1 MDGHSIM
8 IDDYLEMRPE
18 RRSQIEKFVK
28 EGRLI
33 IGPYYT
39 LPEEFTISH
48 EALVRNLMFG
58 RETVEKYGGKCG
70 TVAYTPSSWGQTG
83 QYPQILKD
91 FGINY
96 MMFYRGISHDEAP
109 AEYIWKAPDGT
120 AVTASRFA
128 LYCRYNWYYQVHR
141 AVSRNRVWTKDY
153 KWGEFDEAPFRRA
166 DGFVGPSINYDLKS
180 PVANYEKENLK
191 KAILDMLEEEKG
203 HFTTPVFLGMNGHD
217 ISVAFPR
224 ESEVIKDAK
233 EIFKGQIDIEHT
245 NLEGFWKDAEKYMDK
260 DKMTVLTGERR
271 SYLKE
276 GKWTYLFP
284 GTISARTYL
293 KQADFNAYTALSYVA
308 EPLNAIAGN
317 DSKGYLHRGWQF
329 LISNHSHDANGGCAP
344 DCVCKDM
351 EYRFRKAQDIAEIV
365 ADDAMVEIAKNLSP
379 DGQDKDVVQL
389 VVYNTLPYKRDVIVP
404 LDIEVPDTL
413 GKGISI
419 DGVKLQSI
427 VSEKSSIFVDSI
439 WEVPTILDSMHHR
452 LYAQIKDVPAMGYKT
467 LEIKPNPH
475 TLQKRPG
482 IALGNVLENSKIKAT
497 VNPNGTI
504 DVLYKETGKEYK
516 GLNYY
521 TSQGEV
527 GNAWAHKS
535 PEFDRKYSTIG
546 TNAKIYV
553 TESGELSGTIVTE
566 CEFSIPESCA
576 VNPSDIYTSV
586 PIKTSYTLDADADYI
601 KVNVEVVNNA
611 KDHWLRVNFPTGIE
625 TDVSITDSHFD
636 VLKHDIAIPDS
647 TGWVEQAFG
656 TLKIVNKQNGQ
667 VYDNMHYFEDT
678 GEVGDYWINIRPNN
692 NRKYNTIALPAK
704 VWLENN
710 GDLSATLGIETKME
724 LPEEGIRPG
733 DFFAAGSKRSDKNKT
748 MVITS
753 YITLKKD
760 AKKVD
765 VRVEIDNNICDHRV
779 RAAYPTG
786 IQADYSYA
794 HGHFT
799 VDKRPIVKAADG
811 EYEPDMQTLPMQT
824 FVDITDNKTGMAFI
838 NNSLT
843 EFEAK
848 EDGTVYLTMFR
859 SVKNNIC
866 TERRV
871 TSYYT
876 EQHGGECLGKRVC
889 EYAIYPHDGKWDDAD
904 VMKEA
909 EKFNI
914 PATVMQLSG
923 GSDGDVKPNT
933 GMINIESDKLVMSG
947 FKKAEDRN
955 SVIMRIYNPTENEV
969 ISKIS
974 TLKMPKKAYTVNL
987 NEERTG
993 ELDFNK
999 PITFGKYKIM
1009 TFELEF

>member
-1 MDGHSIM
+1 MDVKKIDVVSNTHWDREFRFSFEKTRHNLLVMLDTTLDILESDPEYHSFTMDGHSIM

-18 RRSQIEKFVK
+18 RREQVEKFVK
-28 EGRLI
+28 QGRLI

-120 AVTASRFA
+120 DVTASRFA

-141 AVSRNRVWTKDY
+141 AVSRNRVWSKDY

-166 DGFVGPSINYDLKS
+166 DGFIGPSINYDLKA

-217 ISVAFPR
+217 ISVGFPR

-233 EIFKGQIDIEHT
+233 EMFKGQLEIEHT
-245 NLEGFWKDAEKYMDK
+245 NLEGFWKDAEAYMDK

-293 KQADFNAYTALSYVA
+293 KQADFNAYTALSYMA

-317 DSKGYLHRGWQF
+317 DSSRYLHRGWQY

-351 EYRFRKAQDIAEIV
+351 EYRFRKAQDIAEII

-379 DGQDKDVVQL
+379 DGQEKDVVQL

-404 LDIEVPDTL
+404 LDIEVPAEL

-427 VSEKSSIFVDSI
+427 ISESSSIFMDNI

-475 TLQKRPG
+475 ALQKRPG

-546 TNAKIYV
+546 ENAKIYV

-566 CEFSIPESCA
+566 CNFSVPESCA
-576 VNPSDIYTSV
+576 VNPSDIYTTI

-601 KVNVEVVNNA
+601 KVNVELVNNA
-611 KDHWLRVNFPTGIE
+611 KDHWLRVNFPTGID

-656 TLKIVNKQNGQ
+656 TQPLRTFAEVTDGENGFAVMPKGLFEYEVFDDKSMALTLIRACRIKLAVSEEKVTELEDDGVQCPGKRVFEYAMHFNK
-667 VYDNMHYFEDT
+667 
-678 GEVGDYWINIRPNN
+678 GDYN
-692 NRKYNTIALPAK
+692 
-704 VWLENN
+704 
-710 GDLSATLGIETKME
+710 E
-724 LPEEGIRPG
+724 LPNKAAEI
-733 DFFAAGSKRSDKNKT
+733 FAPVKCAVCGRGKGNLAHENS
-748 MVITS
+748 M
-753 YITLKKD
+753 L
-760 AKKVD
+760 
-765 VRVEIDNNICDHRV
+765 EIDNTHIH
-779 RAAYPTG
+779 
-786 IQADYSYA
+786 
-794 HGHFT
+794 
-799 VDKRPIVKAADG
+799 
-811 EYEPDMQTLPMQT
+811 
-824 FVDITDNKTGMAFI
+824 
-838 NNSLT
+838 
-843 EFEAK
+843 
-848 EDGTVYLTMFR
+848 
-859 SVKNNIC
+859 
-866 TERRV
+866 V
-871 TSYYT
+871 TA
-876 EQHGGECLGKRVC
+876 V
-889 EYAIYPHDGKWDDAD
+889 
-904 VMKEA
+904 
-909 EKFNI
+909 
-914 PATVMQLSG
+914 
-923 GSDGDVKPNT
+923 
-933 GMINIESDKLVMSG
+933 
-947 FKKAEDRN
+947 KKAEDGNGVIVRYYN
-955 SVIMRIYNPTENEV
+955 PSKNEQNVTIKTNGKLFRCKMDESVIEEIGNTYTAPAKKIITVRIV
-969 ISKIS
+969 K
-974 TLKMPKKAYTVNL
+974 
-987 NEERTG
+987 
-993 ELDFNK
+993 
-999 PITFGKYKIM
+999 
-1009 TFELEF
+1009 